1 MNKLKF
7 SIVFVCIRF
16 IFLYFVHPLRLIF
29 AWVCYSCFGVLNQLK
44 SSIRLMSLRPI
55 FLYLF
60 KNLFWD
66 KCCFSVFAYPW
77 PKFPTEIV
85 GLWRILTYFVFQYG
99 FEQIL
104 FWCVKYIEALY
115 CFDVPSAYISTMVFC
130 NCHQEIRN
138 FWTMIAENNSCGGV
152 LSHSQSTDFT
162 REFHAG
168 SLFHTIVPKMFHSL
182 SQGVF
187 HGM

>member
-1 MNKLKF
+1 MF
-7 SIVFVCIRF
+7 SIVFVCLRPM
-16 IFLYFVHPLRLIF
+16 FLDFVNPLNFIF
-29 AWVCYSCFGVLNQLK
+29 AWVCYSCFGVFNQLK
-44 SSIRLMSLRPI
+44 SSIRLVCLRPI

-104 FWCVKYIEALY
+104 FWCVKYIEVLY
-115 CFDVPSAYISTMVFC
+115 CFGVPSAYISAMVFC
-130 NCHQEIRN
+130 NCHQEVFEQWLLKI
-138 FWTMIAENNSCGGV
+138 IHV
-152 LSHSQSTDFT
+152 LVCWISWSFPSRRCAF
-162 REFHAG
+162 G
-168 SLFHTIVPKMFHSL
+168 LYS
-182 SQGVF
+182 
-187 HGM
+187 